1 MIKCRTIPRFT
12 SIKEE
17 AKFWDNHD
25 VSDYLPEMKEA
36 KVKLLLTKPKKET
49 ITLRIQSD
57 LKRRLEKVAESYGIN
72 LSTLTRIWF
81 VDKLK
86 ETKSQSL
93 AV

>member
-1 MIKCRTIPRFT
+1 MIKYKKITRFS

-25 VSDYLPEMKEA
+25 VSDYLPEMKET
-36 KVKLLLTKPKKET
+36 KVKLLLAKPKKEI

-57 LKRRLEKVAESYGIN
+57 LKKRLERVAESYGIN

-93 AV
+93 VA